1 MGCLAVGKPGFE
13 PRLVVF
19 DKDGTL
25 IDFDAMWSVWIE
37 ALAQTLEHAADRR
50 MAGAIYAAVQY
61 DAVRGRAVAGGP
73 LAVATMSDLRRM
85 VSDTLVGAGIER
97 SRADEVIQQ
106 NWFVPDPAAMASP
119 LADLR
124 GLFAALHGCGIQVA
138 VATSDDRAA
147 TLATLAALGLEPWV
161 DACACADDAIQPKPA
176 PDMLLALCRTLDIRP
191 AQTLVVGDSAA
202 DLRMG
207 LAAGVGMRVGVLSG
221 VSDRAELA
229 VLADAIIGSVAE
241 LISPVPTIV
250 SHR

>member
-25 IDFDAMWSVWIE
+25 IDFHAMWSVWIE
-37 ALAQTLEHAADRR
+37 ALALTLECAVDRPLS
-50 MAGAIYAAVQY
+50 GAIYAVVQY
-61 DAVRGRAVAGGP
+61 DVARRRAVAGGP
-73 LAVATMSDLRRM
+73 LAIAPMRDLRRM
-85 VSDTLVGAGIER
+85 IADTLAGEGVER
-97 SRADEVIQQ
+97 LHAEEVIGQ
-106 NWFVPDPAAMASP
+106 NWFVPDPAATASP

-124 GLFAALHGCGIQVA
+124 GMFAALQDCGIQVA
-138 VATSDDRAA
+138 VATSDDRAP
-147 TLATLAALGLEPWV
+147 TLAMLAALGLEPWV
-161 DACACADDAIQPKPA
+161 AACACADDAIQPKPA
-176 PDMLLALCRTLDIRP
+176 PDMLLELCRRLDIQP

-229 VLADAIIGSVAE
+229 PWADAIIGSVAD
-241 LISPVPTIV
+241 LIDWASL
-250 SHR
+250 

>member
-1 MGCLAVGKPGFE
+1 VGCLAVGKPGFE

-25 IDFDAMWSVWIE
+25 IDFHAMWSVWIE
-37 ALAQTLEHAADRR
+37 ALAQTLERAADQPLI
-50 MAGAIYAAVQY
+50 GAIYAVVQY
-61 DAVRGRAVAGGP
+61 DAVRRRAVAGGA
-73 LAVATMSDLRRM
+73 LAIAPMRDLRRM
-85 VSDTLVGAGIER
+85 VTDTLVGAGVER
-97 SRADEVIQQ
+97 PRAEEVIQK

-119 LADLR
+119 LADLH
-124 GLFAALHGCGIQVA
+124 GLFAALRGCGIQVA

-161 DACACADDAIQPKPA
+161 AACACADDAIQPKPA
-176 PDMLLALCRTLDIRP
+176 PDMLLALCRTLDVRP

-221 VSDRAELA
+221 ISDRAALA
-229 VLADAIIGSVAE
+229 PFADTIIRSVAE
-241 LISPVPTIV
+241 LVTSVPIIV
-250 SHR
+250 SER